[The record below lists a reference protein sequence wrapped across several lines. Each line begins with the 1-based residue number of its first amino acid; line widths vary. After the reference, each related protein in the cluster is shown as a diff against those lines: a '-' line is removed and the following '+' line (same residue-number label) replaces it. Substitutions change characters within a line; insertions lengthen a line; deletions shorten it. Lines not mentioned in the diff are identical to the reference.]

1 MIVGILGPNGCGSE
15 FLDWSI
21 QYLSGNTDNDYNTHT
36 CFACNDENSAHYAIE
51 KFMNLDNTKLHSFCF
66 ADLLDWHKGTTEYSQ
81 MVLTY
86 TNIKFIAYTFDS
98 TDIDAIFCQQIEQG
112 LELGNRKIK
121 EILSDPEISTW
132 DKRELIGLSYP
143 AETKLELTSEN
154 IVSALNNFKIKFSLD
169 AMNLDLVIG
178 KLFEYLDLE
187 IKQSRLE
194 HWGQT
199 YNKWKLGINLEFFDD
214 LNFIIQS
221 ILNNVSHDLFK
232 YNMSIA
238 KEAIIVSKLLYNHNL
253 ELKAYGL
260 DNLPQNTKQLAEI
273 LGPNL
278 IHDLS
283 I

>member
-1 MIVGILGPNGCGSE
+1 MIVGILGPNGCGSK

-21 QYLSGNTDNDYNTHT
+21 QYLSGNTDNEYNTHT
-36 CFACNDENSAHYAIE
+36 CFAFNDENSVHYAIE
-51 KFMNLDNTKLHSFCF
+51 KFINLDNTKLHSFCF
-66 ADLLDWHKGTTEYSQ
+66 ADLLDWRKSATEYSQ
-81 MVLTY
+81 MILTY
-86 TNIKFIAYTFDS
+86 SKIKFITYTFDN
-98 TDIDAIFCQQIEQG
+98 TDVDVIFCQQIEQD
-112 LELGNRKIK
+112 LELSNRKIK
-121 EILSDPEISTW
+121 EILSNPENSTW
-132 DKRELIGLSYP
+132 DKRELMGLIYP
-143 AETKLELTSEN
+143 SEITSELMTEKV
-154 IVSALNNFKIKFSLD
+154 VSALNNFELKFAPGAL
-169 AMNLDLVIG
+169 NLDLVIG

-194 HWGQT
+194 HWGQA
-199 YNKWKLGINLEFFDD
+199 YNKWKLDINSEFFND

-221 ILNNVSHDLFK
+221 ILNNVSYDLFK

-260 DNLPQNTKQLAEI
+260 NTLPQNTKQLADI